1 MTGALRRV
9 LGWVRDPGVVLPLLL
24 LSAFALRGAWIDVPP
39 GGLIFDEAYYVN
51 AARVILGWPVEAGAH
66 YADSPAGLDPNIEH
80 PALGKLLIAGSM
92 LALGDNGLGWRLPS
106 VTAGMIALAAL
117 YLIVRAAGESRWLA
131 VLVVGLAAFD
141 NLMFVHGR
149 MGTLDMMALAPMLV
163 AAWLALRD
171 RWLLAGV
178 FVAVGALVKLTALYA
193 LLALLVLLVIR
204 ATGAW
209 RQGRRVGTEVRAGAV
224 LVGAFG
230 FVAFLGLWALD
241 ARFTTFASPIDHV
254 GHMVQYAAALEAP
267 EDRGGLCTGASSAP
281 WQWLI
286 NECQINY
293 LRVDVTV
300 TEGEEVVSRTATI
313 DFRGALNPLLA
324 GTIPLAALFVGWV
337 AWRTGNVL
345 AVWAIVW
352 AAANFLPLVWLA
364 LVSQR
369 VTYLYY
375 FLPVVPALAV
385 AVAILLTRARLPR
398 AVVWG
403 YLVAYAVG
411 FLAYF
416 PFREIP

>member
-1 MTGALRRV
+1 
-9 LGWVRDPGVVLPLLL
+9 
-24 LSAFALRGAWIDVPP
+24 
-39 GGLIFDEAYYVN
+39 
-51 AARVILGWPVEAGAH
+51 
-66 YADSPAGLDPNIEH
+66 
-80 PALGKLLIAGSM
+80 
-92 LALGDNGLGWRLPS
+92 
-106 VTAGMIALAAL
+106 MIALAAL

-193 LLALLVLLVIR
+193 LLALLVLLVIQ

-209 RQGRRVGTEVRAGAV
+209 RQGRRVGTEVRAGAL

-230 FVAFLGLWALD
+230 VVAFLGLWALD

-313 DFRGALNPLLA
+313 DFRGALNPVLA

-337 AWRTGNVL
+337 AWRTRNVL